1 MFATP
6 VTRESRPVAMLLGG
20 SGHARTPA
28 VRTPAVPALLRPQP
42 TVPGRSGC
50 ASEYRVAGG

>member
-6 VTRESRPVAMLLGG
+6 VTRESHPVAMLLGG
-20 SGHARTPA
+20 SGH
-28 VRTPAVPALLRPQP
+28 VRPSMRMPIVPALLRPQP

-50 ASEYRVAGG
+50 ASEYRAAGG